1 MTKKFFILATIVFL
15 LFASPPLILAIYQ
28 GEVKDIMVISLII
41 IIVFSITT
49 YEFVRRKSKKRLS
62 P

>member
-49 YEFVRRKSKKRLS
+49 YEFVRRKK
-62 P
+62 